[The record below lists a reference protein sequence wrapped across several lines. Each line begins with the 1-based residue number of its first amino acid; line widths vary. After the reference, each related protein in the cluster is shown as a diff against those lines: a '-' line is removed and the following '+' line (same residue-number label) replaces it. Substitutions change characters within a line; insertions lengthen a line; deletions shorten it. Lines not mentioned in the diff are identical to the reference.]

1 VPPKPRR
8 GCLRSDPLAA
18 VIPDPAAT
26 SIPPVAQ
33 AEPDSAPTQGPSSTS
48 DDQQVLAIEQA
59 AAATAPAPEKSMKFS
74 GYVSPDH
81 ADRARD
87 ALYLLP
93 GEWTTGRFLEHAI
106 DLALADLEQTHNG
119 GKPFPKRPAG
129 RGLRP
134 GPRIT

>member
-26 SIPPVAQ
+26 SAPPVAQ
-33 AEPDSAPTQGPSSTS
+33 VESAPAQAPSSTLAPS
-48 DDQQVLAIEQA
+48 SDQQAPVVEQLA
-59 AAATAPAPEKSMKFS
+59 AAKAPTPEKSVKFN
-74 GYVSPDH
+74 GYVSLDH
-81 ADRARD
+81 ADHADHARD

-106 DLALADLEQTHNG
+106 DLALADLE
-119 GKPFPKRPAG
+119 
-129 RGLRP
+129 
-134 GPRIT
+134 